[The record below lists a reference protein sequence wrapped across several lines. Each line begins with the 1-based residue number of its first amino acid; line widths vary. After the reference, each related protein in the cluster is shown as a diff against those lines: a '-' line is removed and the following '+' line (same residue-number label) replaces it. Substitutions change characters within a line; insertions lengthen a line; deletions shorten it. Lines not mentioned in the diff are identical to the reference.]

1 MDVAAIINSLN
12 DAQREAVSAPPRSML
27 ILAGAGSGKTRV
39 LVHRIAWLIKVEHI
53 SPHNLLAVTFTN
65 KAAKEMRTRV
75 EDLLKISARSMWIGT
90 FHGLAHRLLRQHNKE
105 AKLPD
110 TFQVIDSDDQ
120 LRLIKRLMK
129 AMNIDDNRWPPKQVV
144 WFINAQKDEGI
155 RAGHVQ
161 ETDDVYQ
168 QQLLV
173 IYHAYEDLCNRSGLV
188 DFAELL
194 LKAHETL
201 RDNAELLAFY
211 RERFKYVHVD
221 EFQDTNTVQ
230 YAWLRL
236 LTEGQDNLFVVGDD
250 DQSIYGWRGAKI
262 ENMYNFQK
270 HYPNHQLIRLEQNY
284 RSTGNILK
292 ASNALIACNE
302 GRMGK
307 ELRTDDGDGD
317 LISLYSAFNEQDEA
331 YFVVERIRK
340 WVAEGNLRS
349 DVAILYRSNAQSRQF
364 EEKLMATGTPYRVYG
379 GLRFFDRMEI
389 KNALAYLFLMLH
401 KDNDSAFER
410 IINTPTRGIG
420 AKTLDEIRLLA
431 REKQISLWQAM
442 LELIKAGHFTPRAE
456 NALKGFVQI
465 INSLGEQAEGL
476 ELYEQVKNIIE
487 KSGLIEFYKKEKG
500 DKGEARVEN
509 LEELVN
515 AARQFDYD
523 EDNEESYSE
532 LDLFLAH
539 AALESGDAQADD
551 FEDCVQLMTM
561 HSAKGLEFPVVFMV
575 GLEEGLFPS
584 QQSVDDIARLEEER
598 RLCYV
603 GMTRAMK
610 FLFITYAESRRLYG
624 KENYPR
630 PSRFLK
636 EIPAEQLQ
644 EIRLRANVSKPV
656 TTHNKAK
663 VTLGTSG
670 RYQLGQRVGHQKFGE
685 GVVLQVDGDGAQE
698 RVQINFANAGMKWLM
713 LSYAKLDIL

>member
-1 MDVAAIINSLN
+1 
-12 DAQREAVSAPPRSML
+12 
-27 ILAGAGSGKTRV
+27 
-39 LVHRIAWLIKVEHI
+39 
-53 SPHNLLAVTFTN
+53 
-65 KAAKEMRTRV
+65 
-75 EDLLKISARSMWIGT
+75 
-90 FHGLAHRLLRQHNKE
+90 
-105 AKLPD
+105 
-110 TFQVIDSDDQ
+110 
-120 LRLIKRLMK
+120 
-129 AMNIDDNRWPPKQVV
+129 
-144 WFINAQKDEGI
+144 
-155 RAGHVQ
+155 
-161 ETDDVYQ
+161 
-168 QQLLV
+168 
-173 IYHAYEDLCNRSGLV
+173 
-188 DFAELL
+188 
-194 LKAHETL
+194 
-201 RDNAELLAFY
+201 
-211 RERFKYVHVD
+211 
-221 EFQDTNTVQ
+221 
-230 YAWLRL
+230 
-236 LTEGQDNLFVVGDD
+236 
-250 DQSIYGWRGAKI
+250 
-262 ENMYNFQK
+262 
-270 HYPNHQLIRLEQNY
+270 
-284 RSTGNILK
+284 
-292 ASNALIACNE
+292 
-302 GRMGK
+302 
-307 ELRTDDGDGD
+307 
-317 LISLYSAFNEQDEA
+317 
-331 YFVVERIRK
+331 
-340 WVAEGNLRS
+340 
-349 DVAILYRSNAQSRQF
+349 
-364 EEKLMATGTPYRVYG
+364 
-379 GLRFFDRMEI
+379 
-389 KNALAYLFLMLH
+389 